1 MFSVEVPKQSI
12 FSCDPMQYESLI
24 HTPHATTPPLFTANK
39 ILGMLNAVRD
49 HEWTSP
55 SQVHQLNLIT
65 VADSSLD
72 EAIPNLSSGFLSRPI
87 LDDEVQEMNHSE
99 QHIATYSTSGISTPP
114 TLMVEQVGPG
124 NLETEAGVN
133 GETLKS
139 GLAVQSVPPSSLQIE
154 VPDSSVQSIKE
165 KCPSSDVIPTLGI
178 DDFIV
183 SITRPLSPH

>member
-1 MFSVEVPKQSI
+1 
-12 FSCDPMQYESLI
+12 
-24 HTPHATTPPLFTANK
+24 
-39 ILGMLNAVRD
+39 
-49 HEWTSP
+49 
-55 SQVHQLNLIT
+55 LNLIT

-99 QHIATYSTSGISTPP
+99 QHIATSSTLGISTPP
-114 TLMVEQVGPG
+114 TLTVEQVGLG

-139 GLAVQSVPPSSLQIE
+139 GLVVQSVPPSSLQIE

-165 KCPSSDVIPTLGI
+165 KCPSSYVTPTLGI